1 MAHLWGIFH
10 GYVSH
15 NQMVIILDVWTNNMT
30 MIPPMYGKTDEEPVF
45 WGSFSDTHNLDQ
57 GEGEADDPAI
67 GWRMLKVKS
76 GNPLDLGLT
85 LVSCRFSLK
94 NGVLQNGIQFG
105 RGKKLFIFK
114 AISLKSTSCY
124 VRWTNRIDSWNYDP
138 RTPRLNLW
146 LVVWICFLTFDNIWT
161 VILPIDELIFFTGV
175 GSTTNRC
182 QSFFSLNL
190 EIAHQNL
197 WRDPMKS
204 SYHGA
209 QAGDVAFKAG
219 VGSPGDFGIGDDSR
233 WLRNLLRIL
242 LWKTVWWFGYPIKS
256 PFISNQSLLINS
268 ITGWWFGTWI
278 LFSPRVGMMIQSDS
292 YFSGG

>member
-1 MAHLWGIFH
+1 MIFPAINLHLWGIFH

-57 GEGEADDPAI
+57 GEGEADDPGI

-146 LVVWICFLTFDNIWT
+146 LVVWICFLTFHNIWT
-161 VILPIDELIFFTGV
+161 VILPIDETHIFHRGRLNHQPLSIFLQPQFG
-175 GSTTNRC
+175 NC
-182 QSFFSLNL
+182 APKSLKRSN
-190 EIAHQNL
+190 EIEL
-197 WRDPMKS
+197 SR
-204 SYHGA
+204 
-209 QAGDVAFKAG
+209 
-219 VGSPGDFGIGDDSR
+219 SPGRRCGIWGWSR
-233 WLRNLLRIL
+233 EPWWLWHR
-242 LWKTVWWFGYPIKS
+242 WW
-256 PFISNQSLLINS
+256 
-268 ITGWWFGTWI
+268 
-278 LFSPRVGMMIQSDS
+278 
-292 YFSGG
+292 